1 MEITKREVITS
12 IAIIAIMLTIGFL
25 IGDKIE
31 DYQNDKNAKY
41 WKAEQISDTELF
53 QYGMDTSAGNAFI
66 YGTLQAEDP
75 VTYKELGGKYMYIEK
90 VEEHYTM
97 HTRTVTTGSGKHRHT
112 KVEHYWT
119 WDEVGSEDKI
129 CENIKFLGI
138 QFDSKKVKMPD
149 PDYIETIKE
158 SSRIRY
164 KYYGAKAKVKGT
176 LFTKMSKGTISD
188 KSDFYQDK
196 EIEETVGNLTSGAGL
211 IVFWAIWIIV
221 TVLTVI
227 GFYYLDNKWLNT

>member
-90 VEEHYTM
+90 VEEHYTR

-119 WDEVGSEDKI
+119 WDLVGSEDKT
-129 CENIKFLGI
+129 CKNLKFLGI
-138 QFDSKKVKMPD
+138 QFDSKKVKMPGA
-149 PDYIETIKE
+149 DYIETIKE

-164 KYYGAKAKVKGT
+164 KYYGVKAEVKGT

-188 KSDFYQDK
+188 KSDFYQNM
-196 EIEETVGNLTSGAGL
+196 EIEETIERLTSGEEK
-211 IVFWAIWIIV
+211 IIFWVVWIIM
-221 TVLTVI
+221 TVLAVI